1 MINILFIDDEPHVLA
16 GLRRMLRPLRDEWQM
31 FFADSGAA
39 ALEMLKTQS
48 VDVVV
53 SDMRMPGMDGAQL
66 LARVQQ
72 LYPNVVRIILSG
84 YSEKEMILKAV
95 GAAHQYLAKP
105 CDAEVLK
112 FTVKRACNL
121 RDLLSEPILLRLV
134 SQMSSIPSLPA
145 LYHDLITEL
154 QAPEPA
160 IKKIGA
166 IVGKDLGMTA
176 KILQMVNSAFFGLQR
191 HISDPGEATLFLGLD
206 TIGALVL
213 AQQAFSKLKTEL
225 LIDISFDQL
234 WEHSC
239 RVGTLARSIAESE
252 RPELAPDAFTAGLL
266 HDIGKVILAV
276 NLPQQC
282 AEAFE
287 LQQREGLT
295 SVAAETQVFGTTH
308 ARVGA
313 YLLGLWGLP
322 NNVVEAVAYHH
333 DPANLPAQSF
343 TALTAIYAA
352 DKILHSQI
360 GMAHSG
366 LVSDGEDGYLASLDM
381 RDKLPQ
387 WQAECQTCVA

>member
-1 MINILFIDDEPHVLA
+1 MIKILFIDDEPHVLD
-16 GLRRMLRPLRDEWQM
+16 GLRRMLRSMRGEWEMSFAGSGAEAFDILRDQRM
-31 FFADSGAA
+31 
-39 ALEMLKTQS
+39 
-48 VDVVV
+48 DVLV

-66 LARVQQ
+66 LAKVQQ
-72 LYPNVVRIILSG
+72 RYPNVVRIILSG

-112 FTVKRACNL
+112 QTVKRACNL
-121 RDLLSEPILLRLV
+121 RDLLTENQLLSLV
-134 SQMSSIPSLPA
+134 SQLSSIPSLPA
-145 LYHDLITEL
+145 LYRDLVAEL

-206 TIGALVL
+206 TISSLVL
-213 AQQAFSKLKTEL
+213 AQQAFSQLKAEL

-239 RVGTLARSIAESE
+239 AIGTLARRIAESE
-252 RPELAPDAFTAGLL
+252 QAENAPDAFTAGLL
-266 HDIGKVILAV
+266 HDIGKVILAA
-276 NLPQQC
+276 NLPKQY
-282 AEAFE
+282 AAALE
-287 LQQREGLT
+287 LAQRENLPMVT
-295 SVAAETQVFGTTH
+295 AEFSIFGTTH
-308 ARVGA
+308 ARIGA

-333 DPANLPAQSF
+333 DPLNMPTQTFSV
-343 TALTAIYAA
+343 LTAVYAA
-352 DKILHSQI
+352 DRILRAQPTLA
-360 GMAHSG
+360 GGLPLFPGEDEYLARLGLLKKMAHWQTEFTSG
-366 LVSDGEDGYLASLDM
+366 AN
-381 RDKLPQ
+381 
-387 WQAECQTCVA
+387 